1 MIDVKHLFDTI
12 GSVKELDLWYDFSD
26 YELDLSKPFVN
37 PVNVVGKISNKA
49 GVTYLNIVAKF
60 TTVFQ
65 CDRCLKDFEQDFS
78 LNGDYVLKE
87 EEIPDMDEDRYIVCE
102 KGVLNLKEAVLFMI
116 LLNMPSKHLCNENCK
131 GLCYSCG
138 ANLNDEPCECS
149 TEDNE

>member
-37 PVNVVGKISNKA
+37 PINVVGKISNKA

-102 KGVLNLKEAVLFMI
+102 KGVLNLKETVLFMI

-138 ANLNDEPCECS
+138 ANLNDEPCKCG